1 MQELLRRIVMEIFL
15 FTMLFLIV
23 PPRRWSKSC
32 CPPILQ
38 VSSKD
43 ALVIF
48 FIFIFNLLQQP
59 NYDLLHTY
67 SGTTASNNLRSTYL
81 IWLLNFKNTGAA
93 EKDWFGNLPLQLCM
107 SKIVNGIRVALSSE
121 EWAPRLA
128 VFNLLLSANPAG
140 LSLNLSFFIHSLLLF
155 TFYLF

>member
-15 FTMLFLIV
+15 FTMLFLLV

-38 VSSKD
+38 VSYKD
-43 ALVIF
+43 ALLIF
-48 FIFIFNLLQQP
+48 FIFIFNCCSSP
-59 NYDLLHTY
+59 IMICFTP
-67 SGTTASNNLRSTYL
+67 TASNNLQSTYL
-81 IWLLNFKNTGAA
+81 IWHLKFKNTGAA
-93 EKDWFGNLPLQLCM
+93 EKDEDGNLPLNWSFSTLN
-107 SKIVNGIRVALSSE
+107 SDGKRVYFLSPE
-121 EWAPRLA
+121 EWASRLA

-140 LSLNLSFFIHSLLLF
+140 LSLCLSFFIHSLLLF